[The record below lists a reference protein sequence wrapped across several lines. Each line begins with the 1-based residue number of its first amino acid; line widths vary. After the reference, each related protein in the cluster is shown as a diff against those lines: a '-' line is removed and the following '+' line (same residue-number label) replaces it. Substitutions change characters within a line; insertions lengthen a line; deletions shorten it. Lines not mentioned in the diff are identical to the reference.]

1 MSCKSKLMPPPSPKQ
16 AIIRIVCLWGLPL
29 ASSSCSP
36 FPPHL
41 SNPPPPAESER
52 FLRDCLHSRPQSPF
66 CRWRKENLPYPQP
79 PLSQVVSAKQ
89 GKSTWKARV
98 LGPPHQH
105 KGSDFRTQSEE
116 SEREMSDGS
125 AQGEACCAVVRSGQG
140 WRDGL
145 DSGGSLSRSWRNRAK
160 GPAALSSGP
169 ALLLAS

>member
-1 MSCKSKLMPPPSPKQ
+1 MPPPSPKQ
-16 AIIRIVCLWGLPL
+16 AIIRIVCLWGLKKPL
-29 ASSSCSP
+29 TSGLLFLFT
-36 FPPHL
+36 FPSTSVHT
-41 SNPPPPAESER
+41 SPPPAESER
-52 FLRDCLHSRPQSPF
+52 FLRDCLHSTPQSPF

-105 KGSDFRTQSEE
+105 KESDFRTQSEE